1 VLRARR
7 CWSREKEQIKD
18 DLRSGGYR
26 FALLSRVTLENGED
40 TDLWS
45 ARDAL
50 VALVLAEHLP
60 VSLRCTHLRGH
71 GGAKYAV
78 REVRDHLQGNRF
90 VLRTDVQSFYAS
102 IDHLMLLDQLAIHI
116 IHRQDRTRLRLSWL
130 PLQSGRAGR
139 SRADDRKLHR

>member
-1 VLRARR
+1 
-7 CWSREKEQIKD
+7 
-18 DLRSGGYR
+18 
-26 FALLSRVTLENGED
+26 
-40 TDLWS
+40 
-45 ARDAL
+45 
-50 VALVLAEHLP
+50 
-60 VSLRCTHLRGH
+60 
-71 GGAKYAV
+71 
-78 REVRDHLQGNRF
+78 VRDHLQGNRF